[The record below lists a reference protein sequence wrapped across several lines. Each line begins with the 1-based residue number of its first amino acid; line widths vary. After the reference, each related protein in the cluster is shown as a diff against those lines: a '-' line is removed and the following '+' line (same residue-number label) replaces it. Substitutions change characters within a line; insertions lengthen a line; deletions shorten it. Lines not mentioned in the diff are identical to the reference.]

1 LENPPSKVAAAD
13 QPFGFDHAARP
24 HVHGMSPGREQA
36 HLSSHDGCSDQ
47 PAQRKT
53 ARHLNRRRTTM
64 TKIIQTRTSHVL
76 SAAIAL
82 ATLATVSLSAAPAS
96 AAVVTHVGYV
106 NPAAPVAV
114 NHYGYTRVTPYG
126 VKHVG
131 YTRVWR

>member
-1 LENPPSKVAAAD
+1 
-13 QPFGFDHAARP
+13 
-24 HVHGMSPGREQA
+24 
-36 HLSSHDGCSDQ
+36 
-47 PAQRKT
+47 
-53 ARHLNRRRTTM
+53 M
-64 TKIIQTRTSHVL
+64 TNSIITKSRIM

-82 ATLATVSLSAAPAS
+82 ATLGTISLATAPAN
-96 AAVVTHVGYV
+96 AAVATHIAYV

>member
-1 LENPPSKVAAAD
+1 
-13 QPFGFDHAARP
+13 
-24 HVHGMSPGREQA
+24 MI
-36 HLSSHDGCSDQ
+36 
-47 PAQRKT
+47 RK
-53 ARHLNRRRTTM
+53 
-64 TKIIQTRTSHVL
+64 SCFV

-82 ATLATVSLSAAPAS
+82 AALATVSLSAPAD

-106 NPAAPVAV
+106 NTAAPVAV

>member
-1 LENPPSKVAAAD
+1 
-13 QPFGFDHAARP
+13 
-24 HVHGMSPGREQA
+24 
-36 HLSSHDGCSDQ
+36 
-47 PAQRKT
+47 
-53 ARHLNRRRTTM
+53 M
-64 TKIIQTRTSHVL
+64 TRNSIL

-82 ATLATVSLSAAPAS
+82 ATLATVSLSTAPAN

-106 NPAAPVAV
+106 NTAAPVAV